1 VTAQD
6 HRRHPT
12 IRRWA
17 RIAIRGVVVLTLVA
31 VGLLAVGLAI
41 VLVPVARD
49 PSPGFIERKGELLAV
64 HETARWID
72 GPDDLT
78 ELTLISTTGLVV
90 DITARV
96 PREPTTPRPAMVLLA
111 GQGTGRDA
119 VRYIHDSR
127 GVVAVSVSYPYRGD
141 KKAGKLALI
150 LDTPRIQRSLLD
162 TIPAIMLVA
171 DWLIRQPYVDP
182 RRIELAGGS
191 MGAFLVSVPGALD
204 TRFRRVWLVHGG
216 GKPADVLER
225 GLEQHIRSALL
236 RKWTARLLAAAAASH
251 HLAPEKW
258 VGKISPR
265 PVIVISAVDDETIPR
280 ECVDTLHRALG
291 QPSEVVWMETGHV
304 MPGREAIIE
313 QLLDLT
319 LRRIKEDEPATAPR

>member
-1 VTAQD
+1 MKLRRWIRISIRVVAVTA
-6 HRRHPT
+6 
-12 IRRWA
+12 I
-17 RIAIRGVVVLTLVA
+17 LA
-31 VGLLAVGLAI
+31 VLLAAAGLAI

-49 PSPGFIERKGELLAV
+49 PIPRLLERKGELVEAR
-64 HETARWID
+64 ETARWTD
-72 GPDDLT
+72 GPDELT
-78 ELTLISTTGLVV
+78 EITLVSSTGLEV
-90 DITARV
+90 DLTARV
-96 PREPTTPRPAMVLLA
+96 PRDAVEPRPAVVLLA

-119 VRYIHDSR
+119 VRYVDDSR

-141 KKAGKLALI
+141 KKAGKWKLI

-171 DWLIRQPYVDP
+171 DWLIDRPYVDP
-182 RRIELAGGS
+182 ERIELAGGS

-216 GKPADVLER
+216 GRPDVVLEH
-225 GLEQHIRSALL
+225 GLERNIRSPFL
-236 RKWTARLLAAAAASH
+236 RHWTARLLAAAAASH

-265 PVIVISAVDDETIPR
+265 PVIVISAVDDESIPR

-291 QPSEVVWMETGHV
+291 QPSEIIWMETGHV
-304 MPGREAIIE
+304 MPGREEIIE

-319 LRRIKEDEPATAPR
+319 LLRIQEN